1 MKLFFFYYISSIW
14 VWTLTLQL
22 CFCQNISFNSGERL
36 WPQVK
41 FCFFVWFKDWN
52 QVHCKHSFSF
62 WERKKKRIEINQI
75 CCMALIIF
83 IRFLFRFG
91 WKIDDC
97 SASTFLKVKTR
108 WHRYND
114 RTWPRLLDRSWELLT
129 SSGLFAKSSSE
140 NQIHQNQVL
149 KLYKH

>member
-62 WERKKKRIEINQI
+62 WERKKKTYWDKSNLLHGFDNFYQI
-75 CCMALIIF
+75 SIQIWLKNW
-83 IRFLFRFG
+83 RLFGFNF
-91 WKIDDC
+91 
-97 SASTFLKVKTR
+97 SKVKTR